1 MTTLGNNLQSKLS
14 TEALL
19 ALVKQKLRA
28 WELQFCIQTGREPG
42 KADAYANE
50 KMGEHIIPAMLVFSF
65 SCKMVEA
72 SSIGWAQTAIC
83 CPMLDCTSSSLLLAL
98 YLCNPDPGA
107 AIIVLKTRV
116 WYLVQRLCIASMH
129 S

>member
-19 ALVKQKLRA
+19 ALVKQKLTA
-28 WELQFCIQTGREPG
+28 WELQFCIQTGQEPG

-50 KMGEHIIPAMLVFSF
+50 KMGEHVIQQCWFSD
-65 SCKMVEA
+65 SAARWSKQA
-72 SSIGWAQTAIC
+72 LSIGREQPYVALCFIAYQFLC
-83 CPMLDCTSSSLLLAL
+83 YLLSIMH
-98 YLCNPDPGA
+98 
-107 AIIVLKTRV
+107 IIVLQTRV